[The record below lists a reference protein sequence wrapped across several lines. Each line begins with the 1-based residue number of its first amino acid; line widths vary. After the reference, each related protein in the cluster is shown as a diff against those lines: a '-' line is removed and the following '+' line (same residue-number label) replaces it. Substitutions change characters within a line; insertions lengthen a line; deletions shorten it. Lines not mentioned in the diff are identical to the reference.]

1 MHCQLLGQFIEV
13 HKSHFFQKLENLVET
28 VLLSFFN
35 SILKHWGLTS
45 PLKTFKWVKET
56 QTAPI
61 SNLKKESTNIT
72 IQTHI
77 LRIVVYSIT

>member
-61 SNLKKESTNIT
+61 SNLKKKAKT
-72 IQTHI
+72 
-77 LRIVVYSIT
+77 